1 MARQELQKTPLWQ
14 LRQLLIPNARDHGSD
29 FEVEVKRLGILGLQF
44 ASIVAIVLP
53 SAVIFFEAAL
63 VYFKEGDVTVGQLLK
78 HNIENFAIVLVGIT
92 ALFLSR
98 TDIGQARPNFVAV
111 ACTTIAEMI
120 ATLSLLLQGS
130 FTTYPPFVISLLIM
144 TVVVPL
150 RPITIALI
158 GFLLVGFHYLIE
170 ALFTYAAI
178 IPVETAKQITTVP
191 VEFLVTITLV
201 CMSLTAVIYRL
212 RLNNFLSLEAL
223 KRSQK
228 RLQRELA
235 AAGNIQMHSL
245 PRHNPVVPGF
255 SIAGACVTATEVGG
269 DYYDYLES
277 SNGKLGVVVGDVSGK
292 GTFAALYMS
301 KLQGIIRALEQYHD
315 SPKTLLSVVNHHIYG
330 KIERNCFITLT
341 CAVFDVK
348 KKRMTLSRAGH
359 NATLLFR
366 DQQLQYLVPRGLGV
380 GLAGRAIFDA
390 EVEEQVVNLKA
401 NDILLFYTDGVVEAR
416 NRSGEEFGEARL
428 IRTVQDRV
436 QNDANELAKA
446 IMEEVRQFIGYAR
459 QHDDM
464 TILVAKVL
472 P

>member
-98 TDIGQARPNFVAV
+98 TDIGQARPNLVAV

-269 DYYDYLES
+269 DYYDFVQLNPET
-277 SNGKLGVVVGDVSGK
+277 LLTVIADVEGK
-292 GTFAALYMS
+292 GVASALVMAN
-301 KLQGIIRALEQYHD
+301 LQATLRALVAHLHSLERLV
-315 SPKTLLSVVNHHIYG
+315 SSVNNTILADTRGG
-330 KIERNCFITLT
+330 KF
-341 CAVFDVK
+341 
-348 KKRMTLSRAGH
+348 MTFFVAML
-359 NATLLFR
+359 
-366 DQQLQYLVPRGLGV
+366 DQ
-380 GLAGRAIFDA
+380 
-390 EVEEQVVNLKA
+390 
-401 NDILLFYTDGVVEAR
+401 R
-416 NRSGEEFGEARL
+416 NRSLHYINAGHVPPAVVKANGEINYLTEGGMVMGVFPDVPYDRGFVRLETGDIVVGCTDGITEAM
-428 IRTVQDRV
+428 DR
-436 QNDANELAKA
+436 QANEYGNDRLMEVVKRNAAKPA
-446 IMEEVRQFIGYAR
+446 AQIVETVLDDVERYSRNGP
-459 QHDDM
+459 HDDDR
-464 TILVAKVL
+464 ILFILKVL
-472 P
+472 